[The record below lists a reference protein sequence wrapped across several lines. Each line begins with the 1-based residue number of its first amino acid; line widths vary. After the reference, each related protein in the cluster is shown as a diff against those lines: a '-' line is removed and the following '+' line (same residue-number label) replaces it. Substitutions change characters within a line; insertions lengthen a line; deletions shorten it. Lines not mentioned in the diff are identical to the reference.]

1 MDDNLI
7 DEFPQEEIQKIIQHA
22 KNESIG
28 KIVETAIDKY
38 KKLDEKL
45 GTNFSKEVL
54 ETLLWIAET
63 KQSADAVEN
72 ASKCFMLDEVDGLL
86 FKYQSDMI
94 NLTQIFNNLTWAITD
109 EPDVNLAKKYI
120 EWVGN
125 GRVSKLLNFVSEF
138 SGNGNTKVQQDVF
151 MMLEVRPSK
160 IDAFENYASK
170 ITRKKIPLEK
180 KVELLSFLRD
190 IIKVNKDNY
199 ADILIR
205 NGLEDLR
212 REVEKDLR
220 NLKFQDSYSL
230 RCGIK
235 FSENFKNDPNI
246 FFLYNKV
253 LEHGSFKKWFE
264 SDDVVQKVMEK
275 MENQGIDPKIFV
287 NSGKV
292 IAQKRPNGIF
302 SENWVDVF
310 KRISIKVLGSK
321 KNELLPKIL
330 IPNQS
335 PGSMFKKIKQDYF
348 LALNQ
353 DKEAAGS
360 VLNLF
365 KQRITDSYQ
374 NKKMPKST
382 SEVLNSIE
390 GLIKMID
397 DGTIFTFR
405 GARVTARVW
414 KRTIPQDFYDSE
426 LLWCC
431 WFLPQGEQQEIPLF
445 LMDPQTTAL
454 QFYVQGIINPISV
467 AFFYA
472 GKVDGEPTL
481 LVDTWEGGSFA
492 YISLGQEKMKEFV
505 LDAMLKFS
513 KKCGAKKLLIH
524 AGANYSR
531 AKEFRN
537 FLRDKG
543 MVPQEVCFES
553 VDSDDVILQKYS
565 LNKKHHTTDSFGVNP
580 LKGTIEAF
588 VLSC

>member
-1 MDDNLI
+1 MDDNLT
-7 DEFPQEEIQKIIQHA
+7 ESFPQEEIQKIIQHTKDENA
-22 KNESIG
+22 R
-28 KIVETAIDKY
+28 KIVERTIEKY
-38 KKLDEKL
+38 RKIDEKL

-54 ETLLWIAET
+54 ETLLWISET
-63 KQSADAVEN
+63 KKSIDAIEI
-72 ASKCFMLDEVDGLL
+72 ASKCFMLDDIDDLL
-86 FKYQSDMI
+86 LKYQSNMI

-109 EPDVNLAKKYI
+109 ELDVNLTKKYI

-138 SGNGNTKVQQDVF
+138 PGNGNTKLQQDVF

-170 ITRKKIPLEK
+170 IARKKIPLEK

-205 NGLEDLR
+205 DGLEELR
-212 REVEKDLR
+212 REVEKDLKSF
-220 NLKFQDSYSL
+220 KFQDSYSL

-235 FSENFKNDPNI
+235 FSEHFKMDPNI
-246 FFLYNKV
+246 TFLYNKV

-264 SDDVVQKVMEK
+264 SDETIQGVIKK
-275 MENQGIDPKIFV
+275 MEEEGINSKIFV
-287 NSGKV
+287 GSGK
-292 IAQKRPNGIF
+292 IISQKRPNGIF
-302 SENWVDVF
+302 SEDWVDVF

-321 KNELLPKIL
+321 KNELLPKIA
-330 IPNQS
+330 IPHQS
-335 PGSMFKKIKQDYF
+335 PGSLFKKIKQDYL
-348 LALNQ
+348 LALSR
-353 DKEAAGS
+353 DKEAAGRI
-360 VLNLF
+360 LNIF
-365 KQRITDSYQ
+365 KQRITESYQ
-374 NKKMPKST
+374 NRKMPKST
-382 SEVLNSIE
+382 EEILNSIL
-390 GLIKMID
+390 GLIKMIN

-405 GARVTARVW
+405 GARVMSKVW
-414 KRTIPQDFYDSE
+414 KRNIPQDFYDSE

-445 LMDPQTTAL
+445 LMDPQTTML

-467 AFFYA
+467 AFLYA
-472 GKVDGEPTL
+472 GSVNGQPAM

-505 LDAMLKFS
+505 LDSMIKFS

-543 MVPQEVCFES
+543 MEQKKIFFKS
-553 VDSDDVILQKYS
+553 VDSDDTVAQKFS
-565 LNKKHHTTDSFGVNP
+565 QTKGHHTTDAFKVNP
-580 LKGTIEAF
+580 LKGEIEAF
-588 VLSC
+588 VIDC